1 MGWRA
6 WVIPIDH
13 LSGMSGR
20 GCNLI
25 VRVGAQNRAR
35 RRVQEALQ
43 PPTLEATLS
52 DLCATAGVA
61 LWSDDKVWDAM
72 EAHRW
77 YPPSSR
83 RVTTENYEL
92 AVTPGSSG
100 LTWIYGFRANDT
112 QDAERL
118 LDEIR
123 EKVKSLGG
131 TGARIQVTPL
141 ARPPVLGDLLL
152 RWQFEPKEVAEV
164 LVCDLR
170 DESGREKL
178 PSFRPTPGLAVREIT
193 TRDDYDAVEDLNRA
207 IFELPAPPAET
218 RAIFIETYERQVRET
233 GHSDRFLA
241 REGGRAVGNAGL
253 ALEGAVAFLWGAG
266 VFPEFR
272 GRGVYGALVVARC
285 KSAAER
291 GAEIALT
298 TARTGTSGP
307 ILKRHGFRV
316 VGPIQVFEA
325 AWSRPERSS

>member
-1 MGWRA
+1 M
-6 WVIPIDH
+6 
-13 LSGMSGR
+13 
-20 GCNLI
+20 
-25 VRVGAQNRAR
+25 
-35 RRVQEALQ
+35 QEALQ

-112 QDAERL
+112 QNAERL

-218 RAIFIETYERQVRET
+218 RASFIETYERQVRET

-241 REGGRAVGNAGL
+241 REGGRAVGSAGL
-253 ALEGAVAFLWGAG
+253 ALEGAVAFLWA
-266 VFPEFR
+266 PESSPSFA
-272 GRGVYGALVVARC
+272 VVASTAPWWWLDANQQPNGAL
-285 KSAAER
+285 KSRSRPPEPV
-291 GAEIALT
+291 
-298 TARTGTSGP
+298 TSGP

-325 AWSRPERSS
+325 AWSHPERSS